1 MSGLKLT
8 KSHVKGISDT
18 GHFYVKDIDPPTTDW
33 LAMYDLLVWFKE
45 CDEGL
50 PDKGRTVLANQMTD
64 KIRVLIGGE

>member
-1 MSGLKLT
+1 MSGLNFTREEVYCDHEDAT
-8 KSHVKGISDT
+8 KTYSEELRQ
-18 GHFYVKDIDPPTTDW
+18 DW

-64 KIRVLIGGE
+64 KIRALIGGE